1 MVYSEKYIGDIF
13 TSSPV
18 ILIESTFFQLSL
30 AFTPIPFGVFIPVVS
45 GWAIGTL
52 THYTRA
58 DMVSQ
63 FMDIKWISHYFTNQL
78 IVLAIFK

>member
-18 ILIESTFFQLSL
+18 ILTESIFFQLSL

-45 GWAIGTL
+45 GEGGQGLIGTL
-52 THYTRA
+52 TH
-58 DMVSQ
+58 
-63 FMDIKWISHYFTNQL
+63 
-78 IVLAIFK
+78 